1 MRSTKSMHAS
11 SVVVRKCIFV
21 KDIRARS
28 DSDTGVRN
36 PDIIVRYVDVQST
49 AAGSTK
55 QHIRLH

>member
-1 MRSTKSMHAS
+1 MHAS